1 MIGIEEGQFKSPSLT
16 LPPTPYNAHR
26 KVVKLVK
33 SHTAGFEKC
42 GFYINKSPWPIG
54 NIILNVTYN
63 YCTELKQYDIFLEIN
78 GKNIFLEDPDSVGT
92 IIKGINQG
100 AVVELL
106 IERGGCCSL
115 CSFVRERASKRERER
130 EMERERD

>member
-1 MIGIEEGQFKSPSLT
+1 MIGDEEGQFISPSRT

-26 KVVKLVK
+26 KVVQLVK
-33 SHTAGFEKC
+33 GHTAGFEKC
-42 GFYINKSPWPIG
+42 GFNIKKTPWPIG
-54 NIILNVTYN
+54 NFILNVTNN
-63 YCTELKQYDIFLEIN
+63 YCTELQQYDIFLEVN

-92 IIKGINQG
+92 IIKGINPG

-115 CSFVRERASKRERER
+115 CSFVRERASKTERER
-130 EMERERD
+130 NGERD